1 MESLPA
7 AGVAIHR
14 IDLNPDYLQ
23 LSVERPAVHIS
34 RMKNERRSHVG
45 NTVPTTALGRIR
57 MSTSEQ
63 QQKRRG
69 RKAGTGLTDTQRR
82 ALGRP
87 PKRRDLDKGAWS
99 IGTGAS
105 AGSARA
111 ARRVGDAR
119 MAARGQVLHF
129 TRRVSEFDRQSL
141 AAYCTSWVCYGE
153 SIRPLLIGRQ
163 PLYGIVGGKPRP
175 SKLEEV
181 ARHHAAIVIAMARR
195 FGMTARTRHLDQA
208 DTGRPALPDE
218 LHELR
223 GNPSKKQLKTPLV
236 EYTVGGWS
244 EDDMAMP
251 GWFDRVAMEEWQRLT
266 TAYTNINMFT
276 PLDYSVLAVAC
287 ATWSLYL
294 RANEQSQNEG
304 LIALNRERS
313 CCRTS
318 AVADH
323 APPARHP
330 ERGLD
335 RLRHDTAG
343 STTIQAFGQRR
354 DRAEETL
361 QGLLGEG

>member
-1 MESLPA
+1 M
-7 AGVAIHR
+7 
-14 IDLNPDYLQ
+14 
-23 LSVERPAVHIS
+23 
-34 RMKNERRSHVG
+34 
-45 NTVPTTALGRIR
+45 
-57 MSTSEQ
+57 SEQ

-87 PKRRDLDKGAWS
+87 PKRRDLDKVPGLSVPVHLPDPPEQLDAWAM
-99 IGTGAS
+99 IEWQ
-105 AGSARA
+105 
-111 ARRVGDAR
+111 RVGKF
-119 MAARGQVLHF
+119 LHF

-223 GNPSKKQLKTPLV
+223 GNPSKKQLKTPLA

-251 GWFDRVAMEEWQRLT
+251 GWFDRVAMDEWQRLT
-266 TAYTNINMFT
+266 TAYANINMFT

-304 LIALNRERS
+304 LIALTEKGA
-313 CCRTS
+313 
-318 AVADH
+318 AVE
-323 APPARHP
+323 HP
-330 ERGLD
+330 LSLIMRRQLDILKEVWIDYGMTPLD
-335 RLRHDTAG
+335 RRRFKHSG
-343 STTIQAFGQRR
+343 SG
-354 DRAEETL
+354 ETE
-361 QGLLGEG
+361 QKKRFKVYLGE